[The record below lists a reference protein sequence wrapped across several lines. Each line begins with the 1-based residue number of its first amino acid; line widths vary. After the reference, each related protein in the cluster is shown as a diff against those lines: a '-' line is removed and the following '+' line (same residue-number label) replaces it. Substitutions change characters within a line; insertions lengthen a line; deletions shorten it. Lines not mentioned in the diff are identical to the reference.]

1 MTLNEQ
7 SKKMGERL
15 KALREKKGI
24 SHSKLSSELFEKYKI
39 GFDKTTLMNYE
50 VNCECHTKF
59 GKNLGMGADRLFVL
73 ADFMGFPQ
81 TIYWG

>member
-50 VNCECHTKF
+50 VNCECHT
-59 GKNLGMGADRLFVL
+59 
-73 ADFMGFPQ
+73 
-81 TIYWG
+81 